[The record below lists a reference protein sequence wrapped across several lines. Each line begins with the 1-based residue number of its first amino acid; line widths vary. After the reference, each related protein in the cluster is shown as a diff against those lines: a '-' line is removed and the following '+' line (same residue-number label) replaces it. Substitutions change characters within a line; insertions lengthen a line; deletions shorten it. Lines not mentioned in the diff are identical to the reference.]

1 MTVKGLKLSN
11 SSYHVELDL
20 LTERFGDPRLLIS
33 AHIGNLLNLSNV
45 PSINDL
51 QELRLL
57 CDRVETEIRSLDS
70 LGLPA
75 RNYGPLLVPVLMEKI
90 PSELK
95 LMISRKCSNKELWNV
110 KNILVV
116 YKEELEAREKSFF
129 KNN

>member
-20 LTERFGDPRLLIS
+20 LTERFGDSRLLIS

-75 RNYGPLLVPVLMEKI
+75 RNYDPLLAPVLMEKI
-90 PSELK
+90 PSEFK
-95 LMISRKCSNKELWNV
+95 LMISKKYIIIRNFGTLKIS
-110 KNILVV
+110 
-116 YKEELEAREKSFF
+116 
-129 KNN
+129 